1 MPLDLAA
8 KDNFAGVRKI
18 AGLGVA
24 LRAACDGLIAKDA
37 SEALVAWRGRLA
49 QWEQLDETSQQVEV
63 ARGMRLM
70 ARYPS
75 RAKAPPS

>member
-18 AGLGVA
+18 AGLGNA
-24 LRAACDGLIAKDA
+24 LRAACDGLIAKA
-37 SEALVAWRGRLA
+37 PEHEALVAWRARLA
-49 QWEQLDETSQQVEV
+49 EWERLDEIQQQVEV

-70 ARYPS
+70 TRYPQ
-75 RAKAPPS
+75 RQRRR